1 MNLCKNIC
9 AALCYILPQRFA
21 EIFTKIRKRKIINN
35 EGEIASFLAMTYRM
49 KIIAV
54 IPARYAST
62 RFPAKLMQ
70 DLGGKTVILRTYEAS
85 VATKLF
91 DDVFVVTDSDLIFN
105 EIVSNGGKA
114 IMSIK
119 EHESGSDR
127 IAEAVASLDVDIVV
141 NVQGDE
147 PFTEAGPLE
156 QVLSVFKNDPDHKVD
171 LASLMREITDE
182 DEINN
187 PNNVKVV
194 VDQSQFALYF
204 SRSVIPYPRDKDVGV
219 RYFQHIG
226 IYAFRKQA
234 LLDFYSLPMKSLEA
248 SEKLEQLRYLE
259 FGKRIKMVETTHV
272 GIGIDTAE
280 DLEKARGILSSK

>member
-1 MNLCKNIC
+1 
-9 AALCYILPQRFA
+9 
-21 EIFTKIRKRKIINN
+21 
-35 EGEIASFLAMTYRM
+35 M

-70 DLGGKTVILRTYEAS
+70 DLGGKTVILRTYEA
-85 VATKLF
+85 AINTKLF
-91 DDVFVVTDSDLIFN
+91 DDVFVVTDSDLIYN
-105 EIVSNGGKA
+105 EISSNGGKA

-127 IAEAVASLDVDIVV
+127 IAEAVEHLDVDIVI

-147 PFTEAGPLE
+147 PFIDAEPLAKVIE
-156 QVLSVFKNDPDHKVD
+156 VFRNDVAKQVD
-171 LASLMREITDE
+171 LASLMREIKDE
-182 DEINN
+182 DEISN

-194 VDQSQFALYF
+194 VDQNGFALYF
-204 SRSVIPYPRDKDVGV
+204 SRSVIPFPREKNVGV

-259 FGKRIKMVETTHV
+259 YGKRIKLVETTHV
-272 GIGIDTAE
+272 GIGIDTFE
-280 DLEKARGILSSK
+280 DLERARKLF

>member
-1 MNLCKNIC
+1 
-9 AALCYILPQRFA
+9 
-21 EIFTKIRKRKIINN
+21 
-35 EGEIASFLAMTYRM
+35 M

-62 RFPAKLMQ
+62 RFHAKLMQ
-70 DLGGKTVILRTYEAS
+70 DLGGKTVILRTYEATQN
-85 VATKLF
+85 ANLF
-91 DDVFVVTDSDLIFN
+91 DAVFVVTDSNLIYD
-105 EIVSNGGKA
+105 EIVSHGGKA

-127 IAEAVASLDVDIVV
+127 IAEAIENMAVDIVI

-147 PFTEAGPLE
+147 PFIDTSALKKLID
-156 QVLSVFKNDPDHKVD
+156 VYKNDTDNSID
-171 LASLMREITDE
+171 LASLAFEITED

-194 VDQSQFALYF
+194 VDQNNYALYF
-204 SRSVIPYPRDKDVGV
+204 SRSVIPYPREKNVGV
-219 RYFQHIG
+219 RYLQHIG

-234 LLDFYSLPMKSLEA
+234 LLDFYNLPMQSLEA

-259 FGKRIKMVETTHV
+259 FGKRIKIVEV
-272 GIGIDTAE
+272 SEKSIGIDTPE
-280 DLEKARGILSSK
+280 DLEKARSWFLKK

>member
-1 MNLCKNIC
+1 
-9 AALCYILPQRFA
+9 
-21 EIFTKIRKRKIINN
+21 
-35 EGEIASFLAMTYRM
+35 M

-70 DLGGKTVILRTYEAS
+70 DLGGKTVILRTYEA
-85 VATKLF
+85 AINTQLF
-91 DDVFVVTDSDLIFN
+91 DDVFVVTDSDLIYD
-105 EIVSNGGKA
+105 EIVANGGKA
-114 IMSIK
+114 IRSIK

-127 IAEAVASLDVDIVV
+127 IAEAVENLDVDIVI

-147 PFTEAGPLE
+147 PFIDTEPLAKVIE
-156 QVLSVFKNDPDHKVD
+156 VFRNDTAKQVD
-171 LASLMREITDE
+171 LASLMCEITDE
-182 DEINN
+182 TEINN

-194 VDQSQFALYF
+194 VDQNGFALYF
-204 SRSVIPYPRDKDVGV
+204 SRSVIPYPREKNVGV
-219 RYFQHIG
+219 RYMQHIG

-259 FGKRIKMVETTHV
+259 FGKRIKMVETSHV
-272 GIGIDTAE
+272 GIGIDTLE
-280 DLEKARGILSSK
+280 DLEKARKML

>member
-1 MNLCKNIC
+1 
-9 AALCYILPQRFA
+9 
-21 EIFTKIRKRKIINN
+21 
-35 EGEIASFLAMTYRM
+35 M

-62 RFPAKLMQ
+62 RFHAKLMQ
-70 DLGGKTVILRTYEAS
+70 DLGGKTVILRTYEAALES
-85 VATKLF
+85 NLF
-91 DDVFVVTDSDLIFN
+91 EDVFVVTDSDLIFS
-105 EIVSNGGKA
+105 EITSNGGKA

-127 IAEAVASLDVDIVV
+127 IAEAVENMDVEIVI

-147 PFTEAGPLE
+147 PFIDTAALE
-156 QVLSVFKNDPDHKVD
+156 KLIEVYKNDTEKKVD
-171 LASLMREITDE
+171 LASLMCEIKE
-182 DEINN
+182 EEEINN

-194 VDQSQFALYF
+194 VNQSGFALYF
-204 SRSVIPYPRDKDVGV
+204 SRSVIPYPRELNAGV
-219 RYFQHIG
+219 RYMKHIG

-234 LLDFYSLPMKSLEA
+234 LLDFYNLPMKSLEA

-259 FGKRIKMVETTHV
+259 FGKSIKMVETTHI

-280 DLEKARGILSSK
+280 DLEKARKMLL

>member
-1 MNLCKNIC
+1 
-9 AALCYILPQRFA
+9 
-21 EIFTKIRKRKIINN
+21 
-35 EGEIASFLAMTYRM
+35 M

-70 DLGGKTVILRTYEAS
+70 DLGGKTVILRTYQA
-85 VATKLF
+85 AINTQLF
-91 DDVFVVTDSDLIFN
+91 DDVFVVTDSDLIFK

-127 IAEAVASLDVDIVV
+127 IAEAVADLDVDIVI

-147 PFTEAGPLE
+147 PFIDAEPLAKVIE
-156 QVLSVFKNDPDHKVD
+156 IFKNDTHKQVD

-182 DEINN
+182 TEINN

-194 VDQSQFALYF
+194 VDQNGFALYF
-204 SRSVIPYPRDKDVGV
+204 SRSVIPYPREKNVGV

-259 FGKRIKMVETTHV
+259 YGKRIKMIETNHI
-272 GIGIDTAE
+272 GIGIDTIE
-280 DLEKARGILSSK
+280 DLEKARKLL

>member
-1 MNLCKNIC
+1 
-9 AALCYILPQRFA
+9 
-21 EIFTKIRKRKIINN
+21 
-35 EGEIASFLAMTYRM
+35 M

-70 DLGGKTVILRTYEAS
+70 DLGGKSVILRTYQA
-85 VATKLF
+85 AINTQLF
-91 DDVFVVTDSDLIFN
+91 DDVFVVTDSDLIFD

-127 IAEAVASLDVDIVV
+127 IAEAVANLDVDLVV

-147 PFTEAGPLE
+147 PFIAVEPLAE
-156 QVLSVFKNDPDHKVD
+156 LIEVFRNDPQNKVD
-171 LASLMREITDE
+171 LASLMREITNE
-182 DEINN
+182 DDINN

-194 VDQSQFALYF
+194 VDQSGFALYF
-204 SRSVIPYPRDKDVGV
+204 SRSVIPFAREKNVGV

-259 FGKRIKMVETTHV
+259 FGKRIRMVETSHV
-272 GIGIDTAE
+272 SIGIDTPE
-280 DLEKARGILSSK
+280 DLEKARKML

>member
-1 MNLCKNIC
+1 
-9 AALCYILPQRFA
+9 
-21 EIFTKIRKRKIINN
+21 
-35 EGEIASFLAMTYRM
+35 M

-70 DLGGKTVILRTYEAS
+70 DLGGKTVITRTYEAA
-85 VATKLF
+85 VNTNLF

-105 EIVSNGGKA
+105 EIVSQGGKA

-127 IAEAVASLDVDIVV
+127 IAEAIENLDVDVVV

-147 PFTEAGPLE
+147 PFINKEPLE
-156 QVLSVFKNDPDHKVD
+156 KVIEVFKKDVEQKVD
-171 LASLMREITDE
+171 LASLMREITDWE
-182 DEINN
+182 AIQN
-187 PNNVKVV
+187 PNNVKVI
-194 VDQSQFALYF
+194 VDQNGLALYF
-204 SRSVIPYPRDKDVGV
+204 SRSVIPYPREKNVGV

-234 LLDFYSLPMKSLEA
+234 LLDFYHLPMKSLEA

-259 FGKRIKMVETTHV
+259 YGKKIKMVETDHV
-272 GIGIDTAE
+272 GIGIDTPE
-280 DLEKARGILSSK
+280 DLEKARLLI

>member
-1 MNLCKNIC
+1 
-9 AALCYILPQRFA
+9 
-21 EIFTKIRKRKIINN
+21 
-35 EGEIASFLAMTYRM
+35 M

-70 DLGGKTVILRTYEAS
+70 DLCGKTVILRTYEEA
-85 VATKLF
+85 VNTRLF

-127 IAEAVASLDVDIVV
+127 IAEAVENLDVDIVV

-147 PFTEAGPLE
+147 PFINAEPLAKVIE
-156 QVLSVFKNDPDHKVD
+156 VFRNDAERKVD
-171 LASLMREITDE
+171 LASLMREITDK

-194 VDQSQFALYF
+194 TDQNGFALYF
-204 SRSVIPYPRDKDVGV
+204 SRSVIPYPREKNVGV
-219 RYFQHIG
+219 RYMQHIG

-234 LLDFYSLPMKSLEA
+234 LLDFYALPMKSLEA

-259 FGKRIKMVETTHV
+259 FGKRIKMVETSHV
-272 GIGIDTAE
+272 GIGIDTEE
-280 DLEKARGILSSK
+280 DLAKARKMML

>member
-1 MNLCKNIC
+1 
-9 AALCYILPQRFA
+9 
-21 EIFTKIRKRKIINN
+21 
-35 EGEIASFLAMTYRM
+35 M

-70 DLGGKTVILRTYEAS
+70 DLGGKTVILRTYEA
-85 VATKLF
+85 AKKTNLF

-105 EIVSNGGKA
+105 EIISNGGKA

-127 IAEAVASLDVDIVV
+127 IAEAVQNMDIDVVI

-147 PFTEAGPLE
+147 PFIDENPLKALIE
-156 QVLSVFKNDPDHKVD
+156 VFKNDSDNIVD
-171 LASLMREITDE
+171 LASLMCQITDKQDVE
-182 DEINN
+182 N
-187 PNNVKVV
+187 PNNVKVIT
-194 VDQSQFALYF
+194 DQNGFALYF
-204 SRSVIPYPRDKDVGV
+204 SRSVIPFPREENVGV
-219 RYFQHIG
+219 RYMKHIG

-234 LLDFYSLPMKSLEA
+234 LLDFYSLPMLSLEA

-259 FGKRIKMVETTHV
+259 YGKRIKMIETNHI
-272 GIGIDTAE
+272 GIGIDTKE
-280 DLEKARGILSSK
+280 DLERARQILK

>member
-1 MNLCKNIC
+1 
-9 AALCYILPQRFA
+9 
-21 EIFTKIRKRKIINN
+21 
-35 EGEIASFLAMTYRM
+35 M

-70 DLGGKTVILRTYEAS
+70 DLGGQTVIRRTYEA
-85 VATKLF
+85 AMNTQLF
-91 DDVFVVTDSDLIFN
+91 DDVFVVTDSDLIYN

-127 IAEAVASLDVDIVV
+127 IAEAVENLDVDIVV

-147 PFTEAGPLE
+147 PFINAEPLAKVIE
-156 QVLSVFKNDPDHKVD
+156 VFKNDTNQQVD
-171 LASLMREITDE
+171 LASLMREITNE

-194 VDQSQFALYF
+194 VDQNGFALYF
-204 SRSVIPYPRDKDVGV
+204 SRSVIPYPREKNVGV
-219 RYFQHIG
+219 RYMQHIG

-259 FGKRIKMVETTHV
+259 FGKRIKMVETSHV
-272 GIGIDTAE
+272 GIGIDTPE
-280 DLEKARGILSSK
+280 DLEKAKKLLK

>member
-1 MNLCKNIC
+1 MRLSAFAAKNK
-9 AALCYILPQRFA
+9 Y
-21 EIFTKIRKRKIINN
+21 K
-35 EGEIASFLAMTYRM
+35 M

-70 DLGGKTVILRTYEAS
+70 DLGGKTVILRTYEAAQQS
-85 VATKLF
+85 NLF
-91 DDVFVVTDSDLIFN
+91 DDVFVVTDSDLIYD

-127 IAEAVASLDVDIVV
+127 IAEAVENMEVDIVV

-147 PFTEAGPLE
+147 PFINTLALE
-156 QVLSVFKNDPDHKVD
+156 KLIEIYKNDTEKKVD
-171 LASLMREITDE
+171 LTSLMFEITDE

-194 VDQSQFALYF
+194 TDQNSFALYF
-204 SRSVIPYPRDKDVGV
+204 SRSVIPYPREKNVGV
-219 RYFQHIG
+219 RYKQHIG

-234 LLDFYSLPMKSLEA
+234 LLDFYNLPMKSLEA

-259 FGKRIKMVETTHV
+259 FGKRIKMVEV
-272 GIGIDTAE
+272 ADRSIGIDTPE
-280 DLEKARGILSSK
+280 DLEKARKLIQ

>member
-1 MNLCKNIC
+1 
-9 AALCYILPQRFA
+9 
-21 EIFTKIRKRKIINN
+21 
-35 EGEIASFLAMTYRM
+35 M

-62 RFPAKLMQ
+62 RFPAKMMQ
-70 DLGGKTVILRTYEAS
+70 DLGGKTVILRTYEA
-85 VATKLF
+85 AINTQLF
-91 DDVFVVTDSDLIFN
+91 DDVFVVTDSDIIYK

-114 IMSIK
+114 IKSIK

-127 IAEAVASLDVDIVV
+127 IAEAIKHLDVSVVV

-147 PFTEAGPLE
+147 PFIDAEPLAKLIE
-156 QVLSVFKNDPDHKVD
+156 IFRHDATQQVD
-171 LASLMREITDE
+171 LASLMREIKND
-182 DEINN
+182 DEIHN

-194 VDQSQFALYF
+194 VDQNEFALYF
-204 SRSVIPYPRDKDVGV
+204 SRSVIPYAREKNVGV

-234 LLDFYSLPMKSLEA
+234 LLDFYHLPMKSLEA

-259 FGKRIKMVETTHV
+259 FGKRIKMVETSHI
-272 GIGIDTAE
+272 GIGIDTPE
-280 DLEKARGILSSK
+280 DLEKARKMLYLFQIFMIE

>member
-1 MNLCKNIC
+1 
-9 AALCYILPQRFA
+9 
-21 EIFTKIRKRKIINN
+21 
-35 EGEIASFLAMTYRM
+35 M

-70 DLGGKTVILRTYEAS
+70 DLGGKTVILRTYEAAVS
-85 VATKLF
+85 TQLF
-91 DDVFVVTDSDLIFN
+91 DDVFVVTDSDLIFD
-105 EIVSNGGKA
+105 EIVSHGGKA

-127 IAEAVASLDVDIVV
+127 IAEAIESLDVDIVV

-147 PFTEAGPLE
+147 PFINEEPLE
-156 QVLSVFKNDPDHKVD
+156 KLIETFRRDSTKSVD
-171 LASLMREITDE
+171 LASLMREIKDE

-194 VDQSQFALYF
+194 VDQNGFALYF
-204 SRSVIPYPRDKDVGV
+204 SRSVIPYPREKNVGV

-234 LLDFYSLPMKSLEA
+234 LYDFYSLPMKSLEA

-259 FGKRIKMVETTHV
+259 FGKRIKMIETTHE
-272 GIGIDTAE
+272 GIGIDTPE
-280 DLEKARGILSSK
+280 DLEKARMML

>member
-1 MNLCKNIC
+1 
-9 AALCYILPQRFA
+9 
-21 EIFTKIRKRKIINN
+21 
-35 EGEIASFLAMTYRM
+35 M

-70 DLGGKTVILRTYEAS
+70 DLGGKTVILRTYEAA
-85 VATKLF
+85 VNTQLF
-91 DDVFVVTDSDLIFN
+91 DDVFVVTDSDLIYS
-105 EIVSNGGKA
+105 EIVSNNGKA
-114 IMSIK
+114 IKSIK

-127 IAEAVASLDVDIVV
+127 IAEAVKNLDIDIVI

-147 PFTEAGPLE
+147 PFIDAEPLAKVIE
-156 QVLSVFKNDPDHKVD
+156 VLKNDLDKKVD
-171 LASLMREITDE
+171 LASLMREITNE
-182 DEINN
+182 DDIFN

-194 VDQSQFALYF
+194 VDQNRFALYF
-204 SRSVIPYPRDKDVGV
+204 SRSVIPYPREKNVGV
-219 RYFQHIG
+219 RYMQHIG

-234 LLDFYSLPMKSLEA
+234 LLDFYSLPMQSLEA

-272 GIGIDTAE
+272 GIGIDTVE
-280 DLEKARGILSSK
+280 DLAKARKML